1 MGSPSLAASSLTW
14 SKGRP
19 IAWAT
24 PKSIKARR
32 AYSPLLESFTT
43 WDLKSQVSRTQL
55 VVSKY
60 NPLAKELSS
69 QASLSR
75 SRFTSRP
82 AQSVTA
88 VVQFNIRHHQMVAA
102 SQTKVAHFAVVICE
116 GSIALT
122 TVAMADH
129 MVIDSLN
136 HGVHWRRT
144 CHCPEFT
151 ANRVLLFF
159 SGCLRC

>member
-102 SQTKVAHFAVVICE
+102 SQTKVAHFAGEAIFV
-116 GSIALT
+116 
-122 TVAMADH
+122 MAPGTPCLATI
-129 MVIDSLN
+129 MLSLWDKI
-136 HGVHWRRT
+136 HSPRRG
-144 CHCPEFT
+144 FD
-151 ANRVLLFF
+151 
-159 SGCLRC
+159 